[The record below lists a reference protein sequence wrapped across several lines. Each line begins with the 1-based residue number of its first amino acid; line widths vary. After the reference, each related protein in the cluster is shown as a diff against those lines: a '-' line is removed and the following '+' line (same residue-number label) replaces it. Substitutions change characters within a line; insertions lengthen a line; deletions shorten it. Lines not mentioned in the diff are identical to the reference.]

1 MTPVPG
7 FAANAVT
14 IWKTGHYPAELTD
27 IDPTVD
33 AAGVQNY
40 IRGSFIRLVDF
51 PPNSTGHRHR
61 TQSLDYAIIMSDEIQ
76 LVLDNSST
84 IILCQGDVVV
94 QQSTMH
100 QWNNLTDRYCRVV
113 FVLLLSEGFVVGEAL
128 GDEGVPER
136 YRFKS

>member
-1 MTPVPG
+1 PG

-14 IWKTGHYPAELTD
+14 IWKTGHHPAELTD

-136 YRFKS
+136 YRVKS